1 MVLSL
6 AFVAAC
12 QEVAS
17 LESTHTA
24 RVERGN
30 LVFTSSFYGE
40 LTARESQAIHVPEFS
55 DLWSLTVG
63 TVLEDGS
70 HVKKGDVVLTF
81 LSVEVEEDLRE
92 KKTALAVA
100 KAELRRERQ
109 KLNKERI
116 DLDLAVKRWEMMVE
130 REKLNVL
137 AGGKLIS
144 QLELEKAKLDVAR
157 AELELSLARKALK
170 AHADKE
176 RAGMEVQRLKVES
189 ILEKAKDKEEQIK
202 QMELKAPADGMIYG
216 PYTRLNWVR
225 AKVEPGRVVRPG
237 DKLLEIPNLTAFNAE
252 LYVRQRDG
260 MLLKEG
266 SEATVFPTALPSKS
280 IRGKITSKESFATT
294 RNQRLGTDEP
304 AGNLKEIKVVLELD
318 EAPEQLRP
326 GGTVRA
332 EVRTVLAED
341 VLLVTLTALREEKSG
356 HSVRLKSGE
365 RRQVKIGQAST
376 TMAEVLEG
384 LSEGD
389 QVILD

>member
-1 MVLSL
+1 
-6 AFVAAC
+6 
-12 QEVAS
+12 
-17 LESTHTA
+17 
-24 RVERGN
+24 
-30 LVFTSSFYGE
+30 
-40 LTARESQAIHVPEFS
+40 
-55 DLWSLTVG
+55 
-63 TVLEDGS
+63 
-70 HVKKGDVVLTF
+70 
-81 LSVEVEEDLRE
+81 
-92 KKTALAVA
+92 
-100 KAELRRERQ
+100 
-109 KLNKERI
+109 
-116 DLDLAVKRWEMMVE
+116 MVE

-176 RAGMEVQRLKVES
+176 RASLEVQRLKVES
-189 ILEKAKDKEEQIK
+189 ILEKVKDKEGQIE

-266 SEATVFPTALPSKS
+266 SEATVFPTALPGKS

-332 EVRTVLAED
+332 EVRTVLAKD

-356 HSVRLKSGE
+356 HSVRLKNGE